1 MIFKFFFHPTPAE
14 VSKGAANNPGHL
26 FQLLFAFNIFILLY
40 AIYLGFLF
48 TEFDVKKMCI
58 YNTILKEF
66 PNRFY
71 DLLTWL
77 L

>member
-1 MIFKFFFHPTPAE
+1 MFP
-14 VSKGAANNPGHL
+14 
-26 FQLLFAFNIFILLY
+26 LLFAFNIFTLLY

-48 TEFDVKKMCI
+48 TEFDAKKMCI